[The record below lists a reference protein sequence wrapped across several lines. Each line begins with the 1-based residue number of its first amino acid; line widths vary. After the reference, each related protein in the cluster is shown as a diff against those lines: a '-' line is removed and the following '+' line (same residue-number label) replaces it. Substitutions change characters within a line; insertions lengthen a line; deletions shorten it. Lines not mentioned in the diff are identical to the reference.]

1 MKLEDFMRLKVED
14 EVIDSK
20 GNRVRVFDIHKG
32 LKLIRAYGDSW
43 RSYVSFQLPKRR
55 SRQ

>member
-1 MKLEDFMRLKVED
+1 MKLEDFMRLEVED